1 MTEPA
6 HDLGDLPNWDLTD
19 LYSGINDPKLEAD
32 LSECGGR
39 SATFEKTWKSN
50 LIGIDAKSLKQAIV
64 EYEAIDEILSRIMSF
79 AGLLHAGDLSDSARG
94 QFMQNM
100 SERATDI

>member
-19 LYSGINDPKLEAD
+19 LYSGINDPELEAD
-32 LSECGGR
+32 LSECSVR

-50 LIGIDAKSLKQAIV
+50 L
-64 EYEAIDEILSRIMSF
+64 
-79 AGLLHAGDLSDSARG
+79 
-94 QFMQNM
+94 
-100 SERATDI
+100 T